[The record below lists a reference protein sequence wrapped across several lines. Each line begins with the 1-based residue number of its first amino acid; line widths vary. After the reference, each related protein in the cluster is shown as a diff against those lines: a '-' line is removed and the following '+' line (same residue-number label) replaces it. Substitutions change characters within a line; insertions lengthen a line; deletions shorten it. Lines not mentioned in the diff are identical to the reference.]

1 MNWWE
6 ELDDIVK
13 RLNPERERNE
23 KHLKQVRDN
32 WHKNKDKYIRNRKI
46 SEDELLED

>member
-6 ELDDIVK
+6 ELNDIVK

-23 KHLKQVRDN
+23 KHLQQVRDN
-32 WHKNKDKYIRNRKI
+32 WRKNKDRYVRNRKI
-46 SEDELLED
+46 AEEDFDE